1 MTTLAGALLLLMI
14 AVGGLVGF
22 AAYTARRVE
31 IAVPPQGRFLDLD
44 GERVHYLDKG
54 VGPAL
59 FLIHGLSGQMGNF
72 TYALVG
78 CLASEFRVVAVDRPG
93 SGYSTRPADADAS
106 LRAQGR
112 ALAKVIRAL
121 NLDRPLIVG
130 HSMGG
135 AIALAIALDNPE
147 CVSGLALIAPL
158 TEVVKTPPA
167 PFRGLAIP
175 SRFVRWIVAWTLATP
190 LTMLAADRV
199 IKQVFAPEKA
209 PPDFATTGGGLLS
222 VRPRS
227 FYAASSDLLAV
238 NNGFAEMTRRY
249 PALSVPVGI
258 LFGRGDRLLDYRLHG
273 QALKEKIPNL
283 HLEVVE
289 GGHMLPITAPDLVAD
304 FIRRIA
310 GMAAATASA
319 PQGDQGLE

>member
-1 MTTLAGALLLLMI
+1 LTALAGALLLLMI
-14 AVGGLVGF
+14 AVGGLTGF
-22 AAYTARRVE
+22 AAFTARRVE

-54 VGPAL
+54 AGPAL

-78 CLASEFRVVAVDRPG
+78 RLAREFRVVAVDRPG

-121 NLDRPLIVG
+121 NLERPLIVG

-135 AIALAIALDNPE
+135 AIALAIALDSPE
-147 CVSGLALIAPL
+147 CVSALALIAPL

-167 PFRGLAIP
+167 PFRGLAIA

-190 LTMLAADRV
+190 LAMLAADRV
-199 IKQVFAPEKA
+199 IKEVFAPEKA
-209 PPDFATTGGGLLS
+209 PPDFAIAGGGLLGL
-222 VRPRS
+222 RPRS

-238 NNGFAEMTRRY
+238 NNGFAEMTLRY
-249 PALSVPVGI
+249 
-258 LFGRGDRLLDYRLHG
+258 
-273 QALKEKIPNL
+273 
-283 HLEVVE
+283 
-289 GGHMLPITAPDLVAD
+289 
-304 FIRRIA
+304 
-310 GMAAATASA
+310 
-319 PQGDQGLE
+319 

>member
-1 MTTLAGALLLLMI
+1 MTALAGALLLLLI
-14 AVGGLVGF
+14 AVGGLIGF
-22 AAYTARRVE
+22 AVYTARRVE

-44 GERVHYLDKG
+44 GERIHYLDKG
-54 VGPAL
+54 AGPAL
-59 FLIHGLSGQMGNF
+59 FLIHGLCGQMGNF
-72 TYALVG
+72 TYALIDR
-78 CLASEFRVVAVDRPG
+78 LASEFRVVAVDRPG

-135 AIALAIALDNPE
+135 AIALAIALDSPE

-158 TEVVKTPPA
+158 TQVVKTAPA
-167 PFRGLAIP
+167 PFRSLAIRSP
-175 SRFVRWIVAWTLATP
+175 LVRRIVAWTLATP
-190 LTMLAADRV
+190 LAMLTADRV
-199 IKQVFAPEKA
+199 IKQLFAPEKA
-209 PPDFATTGGGLLS
+209 PEDFATAGGGLLS

-238 NNGFAEMTRRY
+238 NNDFAEMTRRY
-249 PALSVPVGI
+249 PSLSIPVGI
-258 LFGRGDRLLDYRLHG
+258 LFGRDDRLLDYRLHW

-283 HLEVVE
+283 HLEVAE

-310 GMAAATASA
+310 RMAAATASA
-319 PQGDQGLE
+319 PQGCP